1 MTVLLVPR
9 GGTWGAAAAAAA
21 ADLGLTP
28 WVLPLIETVPAP
40 SAELDAALARL
51 TAGDY
56 RWLAVTSAAAV
67 PTLRDVALP
76 ASLRVAAVGEG
87 TAAALTRAGIEVH
100 LVGDGGALAMLQR
113 WPQHVDGPVL
123 AVRSDLARP
132 TLVDGLRRAGWEVD
146 AVVAYRTLRTELS
159 TTEKHALRTGR
170 ADVAL
175 VTSGSVARHLAEVEV
190 APSTRLVAMG
200 AQTAEDVR
208 AAGLEVAA
216 VASSPTIAELL
227 RAAQELGAEPS

>member
-1 MTVLLVPR
+1 
-9 GGTWGAAAAAAA
+9 AAR
-21 ADLGLTP
+21 P
-28 WVLPLIETVPAP
+28 
-40 SAELDAALARL
+40 
-51 TAGDY
+51 
-56 RWLAVTSAAAV
+56 
-67 PTLRDVALP
+67 
-76 ASLRVAAVGEG
+76 
-87 TAAALTRAGIEVH
+87 RAGVGVH
-100 LVGDGGALAMLQR
+100 RVGDGGARAMLQR
-113 WPQHVDGPVL
+113 WPQQVDGPVL

-175 VTSGSVARHLAEVEV
+175 VTSGRVARHRAEVEV
-190 APSTRLVAMG
+190 APSTRLGAMG